1 MQCKII
7 KESLVNSSIMDPK
20 SAASL
25 DPKLKEVYDR
35 VMGTANPQSP
45 PPPQT
50 TPHGTVPVSQPDT
63 SHPPVSTLPKAP
75 DHTSPPASPLSTPP
89 SIPAADKP
97 LGTAKPTP
105 EPALSPLGKPTV
117 DYAALAAKYAT
128 PTPNISNI
136 SSNAHQAP
144 VTPSSTIYGVVDNKA
159 AKSEKEK
166 KTETKGSSSKKILL
180 LAGIPLLLIGYTAV
194 WVFVFHVDIL
204 GFLPLPK

>member
-1 MQCKII
+1 
-7 KESLVNSSIMDPK
+7 MDPK

-50 TPHGTVPVSQPDT
+50 TPHGTDPI
-63 SHPPVSTLPKAP
+63 SHPSVSTLPKAP
-75 DHTSPPASPLSTPP
+75 EHSLPLTSPASAPSPMPAT
-89 SIPAADKP
+89 DKP
-97 LGTAKPTP
+97 LGTAKPP
-105 EPALSPLGKPTV
+105 VEPMPSTLGKPTV

-136 SSNAHQAP
+136 SSNVHQAP

-180 LAGIPLLLIGYTAV
+180 LAGIPILLIGYTAV
-194 WVFVFHVDIL
+194 WIFIFHVDIL

>member
-1 MQCKII
+1 
-7 KESLVNSSIMDPK
+7 MDPK
-20 SAASL
+20 SASSL

-35 VMGTANPQSP
+35 VMGTANPQSA

-50 TPHGTVPVSQPDT
+50 APQTPANPASPIKVEQPQSPAPLAT
-63 SHPPVSTLPKAP
+63 PPKAP
-75 DHTSPPASPLSTPP
+75 DLTAPSPVTSVTPTPTP
-89 SIPAADKP
+89 SVTDKP
-97 LGTAKPTP
+97 LGMSTP
-105 EPALSPLGKPTV
+105 ASHTETPPASLGKPTV

-136 SSNAHQAP
+136 SMNSHQTP

-166 KTETKGSSSKKILL
+166 KTEKAENKGSSSKKILL
-180 LAGIPLLLIGYTAV
+180 LALIPILLIGYTAV
-194 WVFVFHVDIL
+194 WTFIFHVDIL